1 MVSIKKLAGET
12 AIYGTSTILARV
24 VNFLFVPLY
33 TREITTGSYGI
44 FSEYFAYIVVLQVF
58 LTFGLE
64 TGFFRY
70 ANKEK
75 DPKLVLTTTL
85 TWISFLSILFFL
97 FTFLGAN
104 QIAALFGRPEDSL
117 CIMFIG
123 ATLCFD
129 SITAILFA
137 RLRFEH
143 KAKKFAVFK
152 AIKIFSELGFN
163 LLFFLCLPLYFTAN
177 PNSFLLNILPPTPG
191 YQYII
196 FAIFLS
202 SVIAMLLFIPSLLK
216 IKLRFSFSLWKQM
229 MLYSIPIMVAGL
241 PGAANEAIDRILF
254 RYLAPQPP
262 GWEEQLGLFAANVK
276 LAVIMSLFVQMF
288 RYAAEPF
295 FFGSAKEKNIRKTY
309 ADVMKYFSA
318 FCILVFLGLT
328 TNIDLLS
335 LILGRDFRSGVD
347 IVPTMLMAYVLL
359 GISFNLSMCFK
370 LSGKTQYTIYI
381 TIFGLL
387 ITLLVNLVFMPIYGY
402 YAAAYGHLIS
412 YLGMIV
418 LSWWLGQKV
427 YPIPYDW
434 KNIMLYFAVGIALFF
449 GYKLL
454 DGYLEGYALRLI
466 ISLAIMAIFCWF
478 VLKNEKISIRAILGK
493 HIR

>member
-1 MVSIKKLAGET
+1 MASIKKLAGET
-12 AIYGTSTILARV
+12 AIYGASTILARV

-33 TREITTGSYGI
+33 TREISQANYGI

-58 LTFGLE
+58 LTFGME

-75 DPKLVLTTTL
+75 DPKLVLSTTL

-97 FTFLGAN
+97 FTFFGSN
-104 QIAALFGRPEDSL
+104 QIATLFGRPEDNI
-117 CIMFIG
+117 CIIFIG

-152 AIKIFSELGFN
+152 TIKIFCELGFN
-163 LLFFLCLPLYFTAN
+163 LLFFLYLPSYFAAN
-177 PNSFLLNILPPTPG
+177 PDSFLLNFLPATPG

-202 SVIAMLLFIPSLLK
+202 SMVAMLLFIPSL
-216 IKLRFSFSLWKQM
+216 IKVKPRFSFPLWKQM
-229 MLYSIPIMVAGL
+229 MLYSFPIMIAGL

-262 GWEEQLGLFAANVK
+262 GWEDQLGLFAANVK

-295 FFGSAKEKNIRKTY
+295 FFANAQEKNIRKTY

-335 LILGRDFRSGVD
+335 LILGRDFRSGID
-347 IVPTMLMAYVLL
+347 IVPIMLMAYILL

-381 TIFGLL
+381 TLFGLL
-387 ITLLVNLVFMPIYGY
+387 ITLVVNLIFMPLYGY
-402 YAAAYGHLIS
+402 YAAAWGHLLS
-412 YLGMIV
+412 YLGMVI
-418 LSWWLGQKV
+418 LSWWMGRKV

-434 KNIMLYFAVGIALFF
+434 KNILTYFAIGIALFF
-449 GYKLL
+449 GYRFISDYITGYMMKLAVSL
-454 DGYLEGYALRLI
+454 VI
-466 ISLAIMAIFCWF
+466 IAVFCLF
-478 VLKNEKISIRAILGK
+478 FLKNEKIKIKQLLGK
-493 HIR
+493 LIR